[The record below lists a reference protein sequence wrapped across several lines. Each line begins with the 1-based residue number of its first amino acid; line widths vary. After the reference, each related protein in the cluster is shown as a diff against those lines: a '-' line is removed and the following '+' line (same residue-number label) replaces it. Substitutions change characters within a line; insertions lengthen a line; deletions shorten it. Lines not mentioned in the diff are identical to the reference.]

1 MTLPPF
7 LEPPD
12 APAPSPSRAPDFF
25 TRPPPPGRSREST
38 ITLEA
43 DGRFHHDGA
52 LIEHARL
59 AEAMHT
65 WIARHPLD
73 GRLILNNG
81 YDWTYFV
88 VVDAPYLV
96 QALAEDAQGFPVLVL
111 SDGTRE
117 PLGARVRLGVR
128 DALYAEV
135 KAHAPG
141 GPFEARFSRHAQSQL
156 GPYLTGAADADGD
169 GAEAI
174 ALRTREGTVRLP
186 L

>member
-12 APAPSPSRAPDFF
+12 TPAPSLAPDFF

-43 DGRFHHDGA
+43 DGRFHHDGE

-96 QALAEDAQGFPVLVL
+96 HALAEDAQGFPVLVL

-117 PLGARVRLGVR
+117 PLGARVRLGER

-135 KAHAPG
+135 KRRAPG

-156 GPYLTGAADADGD
+156 GPYLTSDADGD
-169 GAEAI
+169 ETI